1 MLITLQEQRKIKD
14 EDKVYTSLQAK
25 LQNIENNLQHL
36 CLPKINMEA
45 LNPPFCSSSFTSL
58 SPCMTRFEIHQLRK
72 EVENEPIRG
81 VECLTYHSRVSI
93 QNGGGEHITQKGS
106 FWEKRFTWDKEGKE
120 RRCLVQCFKTVCLCC
135 PPCYL
140 SWSLSLFSLGLCCA
154 HQFETSKQKLR
165 TGWSWII
172 IDRVSTNFKL
182 KG

>member
-1 MLITLQEQRKIKD
+1 MLITLQEQGRTKI
-14 EDKVYTSLQAK
+14 K

-106 FWEKRFTWDKEGKE
+106 FSVQTRKVKREQ
-120 RRCLVQCFKTVCLCC
+120 V
-135 PPCYL
+135 
-140 SWSLSLFSLGLCCA
+140 
-154 HQFETSKQKLR
+154 
-165 TGWSWII
+165 
-172 IDRVSTNFKL
+172 
-182 KG
+182 